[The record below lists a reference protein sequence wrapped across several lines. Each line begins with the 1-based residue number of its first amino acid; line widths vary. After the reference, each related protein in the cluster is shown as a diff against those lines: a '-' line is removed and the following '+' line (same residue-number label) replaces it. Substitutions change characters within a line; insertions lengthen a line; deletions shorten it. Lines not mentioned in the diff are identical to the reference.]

1 MEHLPQDPI
10 MLFSYVNTLLR
21 DRYKSLE
28 QLCDDMQL
36 DRDELEKKLLKAG
49 MIYNADINQFR

>member
-1 MEHLPQDPI
+1 